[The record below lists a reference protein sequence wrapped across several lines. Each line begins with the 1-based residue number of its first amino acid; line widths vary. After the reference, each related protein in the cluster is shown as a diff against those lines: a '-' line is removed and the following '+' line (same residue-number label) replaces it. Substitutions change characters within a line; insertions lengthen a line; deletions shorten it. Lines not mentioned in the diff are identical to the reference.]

1 MSKKRVFEGKVL
13 GEGMSKDW
21 KYFLETAPTF
31 NYSTIGE
38 ISLVCP
44 FPNGKGS
51 FLVREDQPY
60 LSKESPLE
68 TIDQF
73 FKTHRLMDYQLMRRT
88 CQSLEALPSLKVPIV
103 NQHFV
108 LFPIIKPESSS
119 WLNPL
124 TIDDVQESGGFCM
137 VTMSHGLCL
146 ELPISKRSLVN
157 LAGKAVYSLAT
168 YRQDYASS
176 LQSDGV
182 PLDYV
187 SLPTT
192 PFGQLLTTQEVLQ
205 SWRMSPGKFF
215 SQYKLEEH
223 LHWYQQLADRPELAA
238 LLY

>member
-1 MSKKRVFEGKVL
+1 MSKKREFDGKVL

-21 KYFLETAPTF
+21 KYFLENASAF
-31 NYSTIGE
+31 NYLNIGE

-44 FPNGKGS
+44 LPNRKGS
-51 FLVREDQPY
+51 LLVREDRPF
-60 LSKESPLE
+60 LSKKNPLE
-68 TIDQF
+68 TIEQF
-73 FKTHRLMDYQLMRRT
+73 FKTHRLMDYQLMRRA

-108 LFPIIKPESSS
+108 LFPIVKPEDSS

-124 TIDDVQESGGFCM
+124 AIDDVHDNGGFCL
-137 VTMSHGLCL
+137 VRMSSGLSL
-146 ELPISKRSLVN
+146 ELPISKRSLIH

-176 LQSDGV
+176 LVSDGR

-192 PFGQLLTTQEVLQ
+192 PFGQLLTAQKNLQ
-205 SWRMSPGKFF
+205 SWHMSPGKFF
-215 SQYKLEEH
+215 KQYKLEEH
-223 LHWYQQLADRPELAA
+223 LHWYQQLTDFPESEARLF
-238 LLY
+238 